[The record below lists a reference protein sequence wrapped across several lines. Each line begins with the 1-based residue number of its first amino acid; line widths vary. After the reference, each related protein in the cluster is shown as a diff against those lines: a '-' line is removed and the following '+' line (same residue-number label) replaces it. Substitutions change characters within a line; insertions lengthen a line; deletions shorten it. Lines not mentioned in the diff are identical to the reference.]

1 MFPYLSYIII
11 SPKKYAKMK
20 IFGLLISI
28 CFLMIS
34 SLFAQPEVYPWGN
47 ISGIRLDGELME
59 LNSSLGLV
67 GAEWSDVFK
76 TAKEEARYQY
86 NRKGNTQYTNI
97 SIDDFFYNQSVE
109 ALGAGRAN
117 VRINFRNEADTA
129 IIGTFFMMDLPG
141 SKYDKNTIQLIEANS
156 EKARGVFPECPDEV
170 LRGTAMGLKIKGK
183 AREME
188 VTMNEETHILV
199 RKAPSDDNSDIEIY
213 FALMTG
219 NLNAGTSVYKS
230 FFVSA
235 TGVAD
240 MSPAVLTI
248 DTNTTG
254 RPFKGFGGNFRLQNP
269 DSDPAVI
276 DYCLENMDV
285 RCGRVEMP
293 WRFWHPEESEDPI
306 EKANGGEL
314 HPRVEAAMKMAQRLH
329 ELGMPVILSDWSAPD
344 WAIKGTRTFRPQPGG
359 LRGNPLNE
367 TKTQQIYESI
377 ADYIQYAKDQ
387 YGFEFAMFSFNESD
401 LGINVRQTAEEHA
414 SFIKGLGAYLESRG
428 IKTTLLLGDTA
439 DANGWPFVEAAMND
453 KSTHKYI
460 GAVSFHSWRGYTDE
474 NLGRW
479 FQAAERM
486 NLPLLVG
493 EGSMDAG
500 AWLYPDIFSESTYAM
515 AEMNLYVRILK
526 ICQPESILQ
535 WQLTADYSPMVG
547 GGVFGEVN
555 VPLTPTQ
562 RFWNFKQIADM
573 PEGLFAMPVEAD
585 KDNIACAA
593 LGDNNKGM
601 YVVHVVN
608 NGPSRM
614 TTLKGL
620 PSDVRRMTI
629 FVTNDISSMS
639 KGRRAW
645 VRNGTATFFA
655 ESNSFITL
663 LVDGESP
670 F

>member
-1 MFPYLSYIII
+1 LKKI
-11 SPKKYAKMK
+11 S
-20 IFGLLISI
+20 LCISI
-28 CFLMIS
+28 CLLSVS
-34 SLFAQPEVYPWGN
+34 SAFAQPEVYPWGN

-97 SIDDFFYNQSVE
+97 SKDDFFYNQSVE

-141 SKYDKNTIQLIEANS
+141 LKYDENTIQLIEANP
-156 EKARGVFPECPDEV
+156 EMAKGVFPECPDEII
-170 LRGTAMGLKIKGK
+170 RGAALGLKIKGK
-183 AREME
+183 YRDLKIT
-188 VTMNEETHILV
+188 VNEETHIIV
-199 RKAPSDDNSDIEIY
+199 RKAPSDNNNNIEIY

-219 NLNAGTSVYKS
+219 NLESGTSSYKS

-240 MSPAVLTI
+240 MSPAVLTL
-248 DTNTTG
+248 DTNKTG

-285 RCGRVEMP
+285 RWGRVEMP
-293 WRFWHPEESEDPI
+293 WRFWHPEESENPI
-306 EKANGGEL
+306 EKARKGEL
-314 HPRVEAAMKMAQRLH
+314 HPQVEAAMKMAQRLH
-329 ELGMPVILSDWSAPD
+329 KLGMPVILSDWSAPD
-344 WAIKGTRTFRPQPGG
+344 WAIEGRRTYGPQPGG
-359 LRGNPLNE
+359 LWGNSLNRS
-367 TKTQQIYESI
+367 KTEQIYKSI
-377 ADYIQYAKDQ
+377 ADYIQYVKDH

-401 LGINVRQTAEEHA
+401 LGIYVRQTAEEHA
-414 SFIKGLGAYLESRG
+414 RLIKGLGAYLESRG

-439 DANGWPFVEAAMND
+439 DANGWPFIEAAMND
-453 KSTHKYI
+453 KSTQKYI
-460 GAVSFHSWRGYTDE
+460 GAVSFHSWRGYTE
-474 NLGRW
+474 KNLGRW

-486 NLPLLVG
+486 KLPLLVG

-500 AWLYPDIFSESTYAM
+500 AWRYPDIFGEYTYAM
-515 AEMNLYVRILK
+515 EEMNLYVRILK

-535 WQLTADYSPMVG
+535 WQLTADYSPMIG
-547 GGVFGEVN
+547 GNVFGEVN

-573 PEGLFAMPVEAD
+573 PEDLFAMPVQAD
-585 KDNIACAA
+585 KDNITCAA
-593 LGDNNKGM
+593 LGDNDRGM
-601 YVVHVVN
+601 YIVHVVN
-608 NGPSRM
+608 NGASR
-614 TTLKGL
+614 TVTLKGL
-620 PSDVRRMTI
+620 PSDARRMNI
-629 FVTNDISSMS
+629 FVTNEQKSMS

-655 ESNSFITL
+655 ETNSFITL
-663 LVDGESP
+663 LVDSESP

>member
-1 MFPYLSYIII
+1 MKNIYLFI
-11 SPKKYAKMK
+11 SVC
-20 IFGLLISI
+20 LLTV
-28 CFLMIS
+28 S

-67 GAEWSDVFK
+67 GPAWSDVFK

-86 NRKGNTQYTNI
+86 NRKGNTQFTNI
-97 SIDDFFYNQSVE
+97 TKGDFFYHQSVE

-117 VRINFRNEADTA
+117 VRINFRNEADTT
-129 IIGTFFMMDLPG
+129 IIGTFFMLDLPG
-141 SKYDKNTIQLIEANS
+141 SKYDESSIQLIEANS
-156 EKARGVFPECPDEV
+156 VKAGGVFPDCPDEI

-183 AREME
+183 YRDLEITVNA
-188 VTMNEETHILV
+188 ETHLIV
-199 RKAPSDDNSDIEIY
+199 RKDLANRDSNIEIY

-219 NLNAGTSVYKS
+219 NLEAGTSVYKS

-240 MSPAVLTI
+240 MSPAVMTI
-248 DTNTTG
+248 DTSQTG

-276 DYCLENMDV
+276 NYCLENMDV
-285 RCGRVEMP
+285 RWGRVEMP
-293 WRFWHPEESEDPI
+293 WRFWHPEEGEDPI
-306 EKANGGEL
+306 EKAKSGEL

-329 ELGMPVILSDWSAPD
+329 NLGLPVILSDWSAPD
-344 WAIKGTRTFRPQPGG
+344 WAIEGTRSFRPQPGG
-359 LRGNPLNE
+359 LRGNPLNQ
-367 TKTQQIYESI
+367 TKMEQIYKSI
-377 ADYIQYAKDQ
+377 ADYIQYAKDH

-401 LGINVRQTAEEHA
+401 LGINVRQTPVEHA
-414 SFIKGLGAYLESRG
+414 SLIKGLGAYLESRG

-439 DANGWPFVEAAMND
+439 DANGWPFVETAMND

-474 NLGRW
+474 NLENW
-479 FQAAERM
+479 FQAAEKM

-535 WQLTADYSPMVG
+535 WQLTADYSPMIG
-547 GGVFGEVN
+547 GGVFGELN

-585 KDNIACAA
+585 KEEITCAA
-593 LGDNNKGM
+593 LGDNARGM
-601 YVVHVVN
+601 YVIHLVN
-608 NGPSRM
+608 NGATRM
-614 TTLKGL
+614 VTLKGL
-620 PSDVRRMTI
+620 PSDARRMTI
-629 FVTNDISSMS
+629 FVTNDESSMS

-645 VRNGTATFFA
+645 VRNGTAIFFA

-663 LVDGESP
+663 LIDGESP